1 MKKQTVSAAVAAV
14 MALSLAACG
23 GSASNAASSEAAS
36 SEAVSSEAVSSE
48 AASSAAE
55 TGFDTDEEI
64 TVVSREDGSGTRGAF
79 VELTGVEEKNADG
92 QKVDNTT
99 VTATIANSTNNVMQT
114 VQADETAIGY
124 ISMGSLNET
133 VKAVK
138 VEGVEATPD
147 NVKNG
152 SYTLARP
159 FNIVTKGEPSNEL
172 TVDFISYIMG
182 ADGQAVIS
190 DHGYIGNDAAE
201 AFTSAQPAGK
211 LVVAGSSSVSPVM
224 EKLIEAYAA
233 VNPNAEI
240 ELQTSD
246 STTGVN
252 SAVEGSC
259 DIGMASRDLK
269 DSETEAGAVS
279 TAICMD
285 GIAVVVNNA
294 NPIEDLTKDQ
304 IKSIY
309 VGETTV
315 WNEVE

>member
-1 MKKQTVSAAVAAV
+1 
-14 MALSLAACG
+14 
-23 GSASNAASSEAAS
+23 
-36 SEAVSSEAVSSE
+36 
-48 AASSAAE
+48 
-55 TGFDTDEEI
+55 
-64 TVVSREDGSGTRGAF
+64 
-79 VELTGVEEKNADG
+79 G

-269 DSETEAGAVS
+269 DSEIEAGAVS

-294 NPIEDLTKDQ
+294 NPLESLTKDQ
-304 IKSIY
+304 IKGIY

>member
-1 MKKQTVSAAVAAV
+1 MKKRTISVAVAAV

-23 GSASNAASSEAAS
+23 SGSSTAASSESTAASSEAAS
-36 SEAVSSEAVSSE
+36 STAVSSE
-48 AASSAAE
+48 AAGSD
-55 TGFDTDEEI
+55 FDATQKI

-79 VELTGVEEKNADG
+79 VELTGVEEKNDAG
-92 QKVDNTT
+92 EKVDNTT
-99 VTATIANSTNNVMQT
+99 VDATVANSTNNVMQT

-124 ISMGSLNET
+124 ISMGSLNDT
-133 VKAVK
+133 VKAVQ
-138 VEGVEATPD
+138 VDGVDPTAD

-159 FNIVTKGEPSNEL
+159 FNIVTKGETTNE
-172 TVDFISYIMG
+172 VAADFISYIMG

-190 DHGYIGNDAAE
+190 DHGYIGDDAAA
-201 AFTSAQPAGK
+201 AFTSAQPSGK
-211 LVVAGSSSVSPVM
+211 IVVAGSSSVSPVM
-224 EKLIEAYAA
+224 EKLIEAYKT

-252 SAVEGSC
+252 SAIDGTC

-269 DSETEAGAVS
+269 DSETSAGAVS

-285 GIAVVVNNA
+285 GIAVIVNND
-294 NPIEDLTKDQ
+294 NPLTGLTKEQ
-304 IKSIY
+304 IKGIY
-309 VGETTV
+309 VGEVTE
-315 WNEVE
+315 WSEVA